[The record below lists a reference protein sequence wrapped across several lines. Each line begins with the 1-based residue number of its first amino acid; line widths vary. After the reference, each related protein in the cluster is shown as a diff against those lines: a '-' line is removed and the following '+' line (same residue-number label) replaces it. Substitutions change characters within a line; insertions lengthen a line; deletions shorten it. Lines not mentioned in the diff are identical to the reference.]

1 MCDLASKADLML
13 SCLEDKK
20 HSVKTIILMEKPS
33 VELVSRAKRCGI
45 DVISMGEMEV
55 STPSKK
61 TLLLSFS
68 FSLLSF

>member
-1 MCDLASKADLML
+1 MCDLGSKVDLML

-20 HSVKTIILMEKPS
+20 HSVKTIILMEEPN
-33 VELVSRAKRCGI
+33 VELVSRAKRSGI

-55 STPSKK
+55 SMPSKK

-68 FSLLSF
+68 LSLVHF